1 MLITWASYFAVTV
14 LAMKQLSELPA
25 SLAGNTGRRRFL
37 SGSALLALGALARP
51 VRALDDRRTIR
62 IGFTPAFV
70 HDQHALLA
78 DWRRY
83 MEMRLGLKVE
93 IVQRDSYRETM
104 DLLRLKQM
112 DFAWVCDYP
121 FLTLKDLVRLL
132 AVPLYKGQPLYRSY
146 IIVPAGN
153 GAGKVEGLKDLKDSV
168 FAYADPLSNTG
179 YLYPRYAIKQ
189 LGEDPK
195 TYFRKTFFTWSHKKV
210 IEAVAM
216 GIAQGGAVDSYIWE
230 TVDRL
235 DPALTRRTR
244 IVLRSPDYGFPPFV
258 AHRDLDPELFERVR
272 RLLLSMHQDAEGAA
286 LLRRINLD
294 RFIAGDMRLY
304 DGVAE
309 MMRAFG
315 EH

>member
-1 MLITWASYFAVTV
+1 MQQKIAASKPRNH
-14 LAMKQLSELPA
+14 LLE
-25 SLAGNTGRRRFL
+25 RRRFL
-37 SGSALLALGALARP
+37 SASVLMALGALGLP
-51 VRALDDRRTIR
+51 VRAGEKRQTIR

-83 MEMRLGLKVE
+83 MEKRLGLKVE

-112 DFAWVCDYP
+112 DIAWVCDYP
-121 FLTLKDLVRLL
+121 FLHLKDLVRLM

-153 GAGKVEGLKDLKDSV
+153 RGLHVDSLKDLANTV

-179 YLYPRYAIKQ
+179 YLYPRYAIQKM
-189 LGEDPK
+189 GENPQ
-195 TYFRKTFFTWSHKKV
+195 TFFRKTFFTWSHKKV
-210 IEAVAM
+210 VEAVAL

-230 TVDRL
+230 TLERIS
-235 DPALTRRTR
+235 PELTRRTR
-244 IVLRSPDYGFPPFV
+244 IVQRSPDYGFPPFV
-258 AHRDLDPELFERVR
+258 AHRDLDPELFERVQNFM
-272 RLLLSMHQDAEGAA
+272 LSMHMDTEGAA
-286 LLRRINLD
+286 LMKRINLD
-294 RFIAGDMRLY
+294 GFSKGDIHLY

>member
-1 MLITWASYFAVTV
+1 MKLKTV
-14 LAMKQLSELPA
+14 PFK
-25 SLAGNTGRRRFL
+25 SLASNTNRRLFL
-37 SGSALLALGALARP
+37 SGLASVALSTLVGLVHARDE
-51 VRALDDRRTIR
+51 RKTIR

-83 MEMRLGLKVE
+83 MERRLGLKVE

-121 FLTLKDLVRLL
+121 FLHLKDLVRLM

-146 IIVPAGN
+146 IIVPASN
-153 GAGKVEGLKDLKDSV
+153 AKATGLKDLKNAV
-168 FAYADPLSNTG
+168 FAYADPLSNSG
-179 YLYPRYAIKQ
+179 YLYPRFAIHQ
-189 LGEDPK
+189 MGENPQ
-195 TYFRKTFFTWSHKKV
+195 TFFRKTFFTWSHKKV
-210 IEAVAM
+210 VEAVAM

-230 TVDRL
+230 TLERIS
-235 DPALTRRTR
+235 PELTRRTR
-244 IVLRSPDYGFPPFV
+244 IVQRSPEYGFPPFV
-258 AHRDLDPELFERVR
+258 AHRDLDPELFARVQNF
-272 RLLLSMHQDAEGAA
+272 LLTMHQDAEGAA
-286 LLRRINLD
+286 LLKRINLD
-294 RFIAGDMRLY
+294 SFSKGDVHLY

>member
-1 MLITWASYFAVTV
+1 MS
-14 LAMKQLSELPA
+14 SRSPA
-25 SLAGNTGRRRFL
+25 HPPPRDPGRRRHL
-37 SGSALLALGALARP
+37 ATLAALGLAAALP
-51 VRALDDRRTIR
+51 TRAADRTTIR

-83 MEMRLGLKVE
+83 MEKRLDLKVQ

-132 AVPLYKGQPLYRSY
+132 AVPLYKGQPLYRGY

-153 GAGKVEGLKDLKDSV
+153 GGGKVEGLKDLRDTV

-179 YLYPRYAIKQ
+179 YLYPRYVIKN

-195 TYFRKTFFTWSHKKV
+195 TFFRKTFFTWSHKKV
-210 IEAVAM
+210 IEAVAL
-216 GIAQGGAVDSYIWE
+216 GIAQGGSVDSYIWE
-230 TVDRL
+230 TVDRI

-244 IVLRSPDYGFPPFV
+244 IVQRSPDYGFPPFV
-258 AHRDLDPELFERVR
+258 AHRDISPELFERVQR
-272 RLLLSMHQDAEGAA
+272 FLLTMHQDPEGAA
-286 LLRRINLD
+286 LLQRINLD
-294 RFIAGDMRLY
+294 RFIAGDVHLY
-304 DGVAE
+304 DGVGE

>member
-1 MLITWASYFAVTV
+1 MFSRSPTPPPPPNDPDRRRH
-14 LAMKQLSELPA
+14 LATLAALGLATALPA
-25 SLAGNTGRRRFL
+25 RA
-37 SGSALLALGALARP
+37 AART
-51 VRALDDRRTIR
+51 TIR

-83 MEMRLGLKVE
+83 MEKRLGLKVE

-112 DFAWVCDYP
+112 EFAWVCDYP

-146 IIVPAGN
+146 IIVPAGKRGN
-153 GAGKVEGLKDLKDSV
+153 DVEGLKDLKDSV

-179 YLYPRYAIKQ
+179 YLYPRFAIQK

-195 TYFRKTFFTWSHKKV
+195 TFFRKTFFTWSHKKV
-210 IEAVAM
+210 IEAVGL

-230 TVDRL
+230 TVERM

-244 IVLRSPDYGFPPFV
+244 IVQRSPDYGFPPFV
-258 AHRDLDPELFERVR
+258 AHRDLDPELFERVQR
-272 RLLLSMHQDAEGAA
+272 FLITMHQDPEGAA
-286 LLRRINLD
+286 LLQRINLD
-294 RFIAGDMRLY
+294 RFTTGDMHLY

-309 MMRAFG
+309 MMRALD